1 MDPYSLGAS
10 IGQLVG
16 CSCCCLFAV
25 LVIVGVAVLAMR
37 GGKSKADGVEGAPAG
52 PDRGSKA
59 TASLTRMEANAS
71 PESSD
76 ADGATVVLT
85 RPSQPSPPSS
95 AASAPALAIPKPV
108 AAPPP
113 VPKPV
118 AAPPPVPRPAVPPPV
133 PAAAPKP
140 PVVPTA
146 GPTFLGGTV
155 IDDGA
160 ARPPRPGPA
169 NFVPGRT
176 IVVDDEDEV
185 PMPPPPKKV

>member
-1 MDPYSLGAS
+1 MDSYSLGYS

-25 LVIVGVAVLAMR
+25 LVIVGVAVLAFR

-52 PDRGSKA
+52 PERGSKA
-59 TASLTRMEANAS
+59 TASLTKMEASAT

-85 RPSQPSPPSS
+85 RPSQPAPP
-95 AASAPALAIPKPV
+95 APASAPALSIPKPV

-118 AAPPPVPRPAVPPPV
+118 AAPPPVPKPAAPPPV
-133 PAAAPKP
+133 PPAAPKP

-146 GPTFLGGTV
+146 SPTFLGGTIV
-155 IDDGA
+155 DDPTT
-160 ARPPRPGPA
+160 RPPRGPA

-185 PMPPPPKKV
+185 PMPPPPKKE